1 MEENT
6 NINSIGYRKEIVVS
20 AVIALGFIAITV
32 GVILLL
38 DTIKSGGNKAAGA
51 TSSDASN
58 DDMASMHAPPAPAD
72 NTKFNSLL
80 NNSAPDFNLES
91 FSGERVSLSDL
102 NGKNVVLFFSEGAMC
117 YPGCWAQIDAFVDD
131 AKKFAG
137 KNTEVYTVVVDPKR
151 DWQGAVDQDKKMASA
166 NVLLD
171 IGGKVSSV
179 YGMLTVD
186 SSMHRGQ
193 FPGHTYVI
201 IDKEGVIRYQLDD
214 PGMGINNG
222 QLLAQ
227 ISKL

>member
-151 DWQGAVDQDKKMASA
+151 DWQ
-166 NVLLD
+166 
-171 IGGKVSSV
+171 
-179 YGMLTVD
+179 
-186 SSMHRGQ
+186 
-193 FPGHTYVI
+193 
-201 IDKEGVIRYQLDD
+201 
-214 PGMGINNG
+214 
-222 QLLAQ
+222 
-227 ISKL
+227 

>member
-1 MEENT
+1 MEKNT
-6 NINSIGYRKEIVVS
+6 DINSIGYRKQIFIP
-20 AVIALGFIAITV
+20 AAIALGFMTILV
-32 GVILLL
+32 GIILVLNM
-38 DTIKSGGNKAAGA
+38 IKFGGNKTDEAA
-51 TSSDASN
+51 SSDASN

-80 NNSAPDFNLES
+80 NNPAPDFNLES

-102 NGKNVVLFFSEGAMC
+102 NGKNVVIFFSEGAMC

-137 KNTEVYTVVVDPKR
+137 KNTEVYTIVVDPKK
-151 DWQGAVDQDKKMASA
+151 DWQSAVDQDKKMANA

-171 IGGKVSSV
+171 IGGKVSSA
-179 YGMLTVD
+179 YGMLTVE

-193 FPGHTYVI
+193 FPGHTYVV
-201 IDKEGVIRYQLDD
+201 IDKEGVIRYELDD
-214 PGMGINNG
+214 PNMGINNS